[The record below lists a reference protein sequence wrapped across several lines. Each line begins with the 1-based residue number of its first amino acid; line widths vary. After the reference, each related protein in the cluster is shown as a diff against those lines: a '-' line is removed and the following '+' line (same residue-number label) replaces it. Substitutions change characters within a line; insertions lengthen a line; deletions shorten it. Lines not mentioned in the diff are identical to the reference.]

1 MSKSQSNNFLNVHC
15 IVESKLGDIIKNY
28 KSYASSTYVPV
39 KNVHKTGIKAGL
51 LAALG
56 GYALGNKTT
65 TNNAYIIPLDSEESH
80 SLYEK
85 LSDMIKD
92 YDHEK

>member
-39 KNVHKTGIKAGL
+39 KKVHKTGVKAGL